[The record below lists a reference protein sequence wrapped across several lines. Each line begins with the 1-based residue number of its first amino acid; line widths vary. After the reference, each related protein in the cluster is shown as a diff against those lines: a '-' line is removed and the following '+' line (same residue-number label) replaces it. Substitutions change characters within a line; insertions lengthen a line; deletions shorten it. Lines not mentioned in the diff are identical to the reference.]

1 VDYGVE
7 STANVSVGDTVTWI
21 LQTTGGPPPLS
32 KRTVW
37 LATTSGT
44 FAVKACPL
52 AACKYYTDANGML
65 TITGTAWVSGTVTL
79 SVSMDGLTQQTSFVV
94 SPKVY
99 SMSLLSAPSGSFQ
112 AGVAVTPAFAVQVL
126 AADGVTAARG
136 QNVTFSV
143 PNGSVQLAA
152 CKVTPCVV
160 VTNASGIAS
169 TGAITNAAAGA
180 VTLLAA
186 DNGMS
191 QTASFTVLPK
201 PDLMTLVSAP
211 ANGSYWGTVAGT
223 AFAVRV
229 TSADGAAVEVGR
241 NVLLTA
247 TGGTLGACGAS
258 SCTMTTD
265 ANGLASSSVT
275 AAAAG
280 TVGLRATEQGAG
292 ETAVVTATF
301 TAVAPPDG
309 VTVVGVP
316 GSVFQGATTA
326 SPFVVGVRL
335 ADGIT
340 PAAGVPVVLS
350 LGAGSGSAQF
360 AVCGAAQCSV
370 TTDASGHASSLVTGT
385 QVGAVTLEGTAQL
398 STGNKMVS
406 AGLTVLANVRS
417 VTAAEPSTYVA
428 AGASVA
434 MDLDAAAV
442 QNGSAAV
449 GQSVLWTGAAG
460 FTVSGGS
467 STTDAAGHASAQG
480 AVGPIAAGS
489 TATASAC
496 VWATVCAPFGA
507 TGVGASALQIAI
519 VSGGQQAATGGAAL
533 SSVVAQV
540 TDGSGHP
547 VAGAT
552 VTVGQTARALDVV
565 CPSQGRCP
573 AAPVLATASSAVV
586 SDLNGDVTVAPLVAP
601 GKATMTAIA
610 FSTGTQGFATVQV
623 SSSP

>member
-1 VDYGVE
+1 
-7 STANVSVGDTVTWI
+7 
-21 LQTTGGPPPLS
+21 
-32 KRTVW
+32 
-37 LATTSGT
+37 
-44 FAVKACPL
+44 
-52 AACKYYTDANGML
+52 
-65 TITGTAWVSGTVTL
+65 
-79 SVSMDGLTQQTSFVV
+79 
-94 SPKVY
+94 
-99 SMSLLSAPSGSFQ
+99 
-112 AGVAVTPAFAVQVL
+112 
-126 AADGVTAARG
+126 
-136 QNVTFSV
+136 
-143 PNGSVQLAA
+143 
-152 CKVTPCVV
+152 
-160 VTNASGIAS
+160 
-169 TGAITNAAAGA
+169 
-180 VTLLAA
+180 
-186 DNGMS
+186 
-191 QTASFTVLPK
+191 
-201 PDLMTLVSAP
+201 
-211 ANGSYWGTVAGT
+211 
-223 AFAVRV
+223 V